1 MRYIYLLPDSSEE
14 EQRKGIK
21 EYLSL
26 RGIYPGDCTTLQS
39 DYDYDDQAYDQGI
52 RNMISGLKHGDILYV
67 WDFSSLAKSLENL
80 YTNLLLGT
88 NEGVSIVQCLDG
100 TVASNESTE
109 SIAIVNAIGIASR
122 IELKI
127 SKIQRRQKYTASQ
140 ESKAASTSSKSQI
153 SRVESFDPDK
163 IVIRRYSDKSV
174 IVCGDSREYKEAIKE
189 IGGLFNPKIDN
200 GRPAWIVSLRKLQQL
215 QEVLAGANYVVL
227 QDCYISRSDYIAK
240 QGNAKREVE
249 DRRRRVDVEPL
260 FGQTRSENELRT
272 DKEPT
277 RKKDS
282 FKKKGWQSTSIGFQW
297 VLKQLRA
304 GVSRKAIVAEFNRRH
319 ATNPKDYST
328 STGKPLTEAILSI
341 WSRSLNE

>member
-39 DYDYDDQAYDQGI
+39 DYDYDDHAYDQGI
-52 RNMISGLKHGDILYV
+52 RNLISGLKHGDTLYV

-122 IELKI
+122 IELKV

-140 ESKAASTSSKSQI
+140 ESKSASTSSKSQI

-215 QEVLAGANYVVL
+215 QEILAGANYL
-227 QDCYISRSDYIAK
+227 I
-240 QGNAKREVE
+240 
-249 DRRRRVDVEPL
+249 
-260 FGQTRSENELRT
+260 
-272 DKEPT
+272 
-277 RKKDS
+277 
-282 FKKKGWQSTSIGFQW
+282 
-297 VLKQLRA
+297 
-304 GVSRKAIVAEFNRRH
+304 
-319 ATNPKDYST
+319 
-328 STGKPLTEAILSI
+328 
-341 WSRSLNE
+341 